1 MDPGDQGALRAA
13 KPPARRLEP
22 VPASKKSTAGFEGV
36 VYVYYV
42 CRYMY
47 TVCVYLY
54 ICGYVFLY
62 VDVYVSSH
70 LYPSMYFVHL
80 YL

>member
-54 ICGYVFLY
+54 IYM
-62 VDVYVSSH
+62 D
-70 LYPSMYFVHL
+70 MYF
-80 YL
+80 YM